1 MADATLTWNTAIVEI
16 DKFFL
21 INLGKS
27 DSEITQILTDG
38 TLTFTMNQTEGTGD
52 YLIPFYIKDKT
63 KIPDKWEDL
72 GIKFTATQQGQ
83 STTTT
88 DTP

>member
-27 DSEITQILTDG
+27 DKEIESILAAG
-38 TLTFTMNQTEGTGD
+38 TLTLFHF
-52 YLIPFYIKDKT
+52 ISKIKQRLQM
-63 KIPDKWEDL
+63 I
-72 GIKFTATQQGQ
+72 GIVWVLHLPQLNENSQRQQRILRKR
-83 STTTT
+83 
-88 DTP
+88 